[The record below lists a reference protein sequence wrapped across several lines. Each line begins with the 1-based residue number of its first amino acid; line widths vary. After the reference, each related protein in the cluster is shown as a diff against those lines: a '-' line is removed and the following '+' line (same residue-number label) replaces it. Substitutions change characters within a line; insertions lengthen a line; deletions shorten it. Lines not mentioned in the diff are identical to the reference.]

1 MKRDFI
7 LEGGETLILH
17 WEKERLFPFASASHR
32 SRGIIME
39 ALRVNLKKYVKFLD
53 KERSKIPDGFRY
65 APLHNQES
73 RANLEREE
81 RGRRGVGET
90 PTLYVVSGFC
100 SASPLLFLSLPFHLA
115 TSILNHLHC
124 RMHLPTLQLSFSVR
138 PSPCQISAIW
148 FHQKWLFV
156 TILLLR
162 SAWLD
167 SDAK

>member
-1 MKRDFI
+1 VELSLCI
-7 LEGGETLILH
+7 
-17 WEKERLFPFASASHR
+17 A
-32 SRGIIME
+32 
-39 ALRVNLKKYVKFLD
+39 
-53 KERSKIPDGFRY
+53 
-65 APLHNQES
+65 
-73 RANLEREE
+73 
-81 RGRRGVGET
+81 
-90 PTLYVVSGFC
+90 SGFC
-100 SASPLLFLSLPFHLA
+100 SACLPLSSPFLSLPFHLA

-138 PSPCQISAIW
+138 LSPCQISAIW